1 MIPGT
6 PDVFSTTNIFF
17 NIFVGLCG
25 IAFVLIPFCI
35 NCTEKTTKC
44 KNYELSKITINE
56 IARGDELK
64 KCVLDI
70 NNEIRKY
77 DRRHANI
84 TYTYWSY
91 IGMTLSSGYALGCQY
106 LGLDDAYTQMA
117 LPALV
122 LSGIFFG
129 TNLVTVAWRAITH
142 TREFPGEK
150 K

>member
-1 MIPGT
+1 MIPST
-6 PDVFSTTNIFF
+6 PDVFSTTN
-17 NIFVGLCG
+17 
-25 IAFVLIPFCI
+25 
-35 NCTEKTTKC
+35 
-44 KNYELSKITINE
+44 
-56 IARGDELK
+56 
-64 KCVLDI
+64 
-70 NNEIRKY
+70 
-77 DRRHANI
+77 
-84 TYTYWSY
+84 
-91 IGMTLSSGYALGCQY
+91 MTLSSGYALGCQY